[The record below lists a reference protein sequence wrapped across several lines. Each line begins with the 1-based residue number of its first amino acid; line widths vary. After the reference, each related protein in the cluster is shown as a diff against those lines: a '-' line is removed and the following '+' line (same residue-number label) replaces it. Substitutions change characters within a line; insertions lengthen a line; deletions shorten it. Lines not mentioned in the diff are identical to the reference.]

1 MAQVKLLKID
11 SDGIPVEMNT
21 ATDDITLASFTVQGG
36 GPVLSGTGLDMN
48 NFDISDIQDLVFLAP
63 STATI
68 NQTAGN
74 LIVDNIMAKER
85 NNVMATTGAVLF
97 PLVVGSTATEVDSFK
112 LPHSTT
118 VPSVTPSFSSD
129 AGYLMSGACRL
140 YFWNGTAWDDY
151 STSLQAQQVANIFD
165 AEGAIADRDCLYINS
180 TGRVDL
186 ADCDVNAASQVCG
199 FAKNSAAI
207 QDDDVD
213 VCSMGVLDGFS
224 SLTIGSRYYLGSTAG
239 SISASIPV
247 ASGQN
252 IVQVGYAKSAT
263 ELMVM
268 IQPLGR
274 RA

>member
-11 SDGIPVEMNT
+11 TDGIPVEMDT
-21 ATDDITLASFTVQGG
+21 ASDSITLASFTVQGG
-36 GPVLSGTGLDMN
+36 GPVLGATGLDMN
-48 NFDISDIQDLVFLAP
+48 NQDIIDVQDLAFVDP
-63 STATI
+63 SLNTI
-68 NQTAGN
+68 NQTAGT
-74 LIVDNIMAKER
+74 LIIDNIMAKER
-85 NNVMATTGAVLF
+85 QNLMTSAAGVVF
-97 PLVVGSTATEVDSFK
+97 PSITDTNTQVDSFK
-112 LPHSTT
+112 LPHIAVAPT
-118 VPSVTPSFSSD
+118 VTPSYSSD
-129 AGYLMSGACRL
+129 SGYLVSGNGKL
-140 YFWNGTAWDDY
+140 YFWNGTVWDDY

-165 AEGAIADRDCLYINS
+165 AEGALADRDALFINVS
-180 TGRVDL
+180 GRVDK
-186 ADCDVNAASQVCG
+186 ADCDANVSSQVCG

-207 QDDDVD
+207 QGDDVD

-224 SLTIGSRYYLGSTAG
+224 SLTVGSRYYLGATAG
-239 SISASIPV
+239 LISASIPV